1 MKIFNMKSK
10 ILLTII
16 LIFNIGCSYSYYNY
30 TNDKQRDFK
39 WYKIQIE
46 NVDLKLTNNDFKSYG
61 HPDYPSEK
69 DLHEIFKNNIV
80 DKLKSMA
87 LHAESGQS
95 EKVLIADL
103 KIEYKR
109 TFSAIHNGYVGSY
122 INYMITLRDKDEI
135 VATRNLLNT
144 NYFANRGLIGN
155 FVKITKTIVGKYN
168 QQDELAE
175 IKIFANA
182 IADDF
187 IYLGK

>member
-1 MKIFNMKSK
+1 MKSK

-16 LIFNIGCSYSYYNY
+16 LIFNIGCSYNYYNY
-30 TNDKQRDFK
+30 TNDKQKDFK

-46 NVDLKLTNNDFKSYG
+46 NVDLKLTNNDFNSYG
-61 HPDYPSEK
+61 HPDYPNEK
-69 DLHEIFKNNIV
+69 DLHEIFKNNII

-87 LHAESGQS
+87 LYAESGQS

-109 TFSAIHNGYVGSY
+109 TFSIIHNSYVGSY

-144 NYFANRGLIGN
+144 NYFASRGLIGN
-155 FVKITKTIVGKYN
+155 FVKIAKTIIGKYN

-175 IKIFANA
+175 IKIFTDG
-182 IADDF
+182 ISDDF
-187 IYLGK
+187 VHLGK